1 MAASTISQT
10 ALAFAPGV
18 LNTQTPACVH
28 ASMGMLFVPAPARA
42 MLSTEGASG
51 RSCMEAERTRI
62 ASGCPALSLTW

>member
-28 ASMGMLFVPAPARA
+28 ASMGMLFVPRARA
-42 MLSTEGASG
+42 RNAQHGGRKRHVVHGGRTDENRIRLPGAVV
-51 RSCMEAERTRI
+51 
-62 ASGCPALSLTW
+62 